1 MRNFERQ
8 ANRIVANRS
17 KQKEEEGTRREKRR
31 SNKRRRIRSLESPTN
46 MSASSVPEGV
56 IDRLRF
62 LDFRLLPAWIQ
73 LRNISQDKFRGIIE
87 NVWTQC

>member
-1 MRNFERQ
+1 
-8 ANRIVANRS
+8 
-17 KQKEEEGTRREKRR
+17 
-31 SNKRRRIRSLESPTN
+31 

-62 LDFRLLPAWIQ
+62 LDFRLLLAWIQ